1 MLFKAATL
9 AVPPILKNTFMVGPL
24 PDHIA
29 WNSDCTMI
37 ATANEGE
44 GVYDSSLVRS
54 GNWLFTLPPL

>member
-9 AVPPILKNTFMVGPL
+9 AVPPILKNTFTVGPL

-44 GVYDSSLVRS
+44 GVYDSSTWSTRRAL
-54 GNWLFTLPPL
+54 